1 MKKIIIILAFLLP
14 LATFA
19 EGKIGYVDTD
29 RVINSYK
36 GLSPLK
42 EQINMQINQWKREL
56 GAKKLEINRL
66 KEDLS
71 NKELV
76 ISNEMKLEKENEIK
90 RKEGTYTQFIDSIWG
105 EGGLLEKKK
114 KGYSRAIT
122 VKIDT
127 IIKKIAQEEGYT
139 IIFDKSKSGI
149 IYSKDVIDITNEVID
164 ALNREFGNKETAK
177 TLEIVIPD
185 VFETNNK
192 AQEMQ
197 LGSKLRATLKNAL
210 NRIGDYDFTKIQDIS
225 NSLNGMGITV
235 RRKLTDTELATLG
248 RNLGVDYVIY
258 GTCEADVGVIKTNF
272 ELVNAKTGLVIVTS
286 VRSVDSDKKLDQLVN
301 DILTDIK
308 LKMR

>member
-1 MKKIIIILAFLLP
+1 MKRIIIILLILFP
-14 LATFA
+14 LITFA
-19 EGKIGYVDTD
+19 EEKIGYVDTD

-36 GLSPLK
+36 GLSALK
-42 EQINMQINQWKREL
+42 SQINMQINQWKREL
-56 GAKKLEINRL
+56 GAKKLEIKRL
-66 KEDLS
+66 KEDLN

-90 RKEGTYTQFIDSIWG
+90 RKEREYAQFIDSIWG

-114 KGYSRAIT
+114 KEYSMVIT

-127 IIKKIAQEEGYT
+127 IIKRIAQEEGYT

-149 IYSKDVIDITNEVID
+149 IYSKDVIDITNDVID
-164 ALNREFGNKETAK
+164 ALNGEFGSQGTAK
-177 TLEIVIPD
+177 TLEIAIPGI
-185 VFETNNK
+185 FETNNK
-192 AQEMQ
+192 AQEIQ
-197 LGSKLRATLKNAL
+197 LGSRVRAILKNAL
-210 NRIGDYDFTKIQDIS
+210 NRIGDYEFTKIQDIS

-235 RRKLTDTELATLG
+235 KRKLTDTELATLG

-272 ELVNAKTGLVIVTS
+272 KLINAKTGLVVATS
-286 VRSVDSDKKLDQLVN
+286 ERSVDSDKKLDQLVN

-308 LKMR
+308 PKMR

>member
-1 MKKIIIILAFLLP
+1 MKRIIIILLILFP
-14 LATFA
+14 LITFA
-19 EGKIGYVDTD
+19 EEKIGYVDTD

-42 EQINMQINQWKREL
+42 SQINMQINQWKREL
-56 GAKKLEINRL
+56 GAKKLEIKRL
-66 KEDLS
+66 KEDLN

-90 RKEGTYTQFIDSIWG
+90 RKEREYAQFIDSIWG

-114 KGYSRAIT
+114 KEYSRIIT

-127 IIKKIAQEEGYT
+127 IIKRIAQEEGYT

-149 IYSKDVIDITNEVID
+149 IYSKDVIDITNDVID
-164 ALNREFGNKETAK
+164 ALNGEFGSQGTAK
-177 TLEIVIPD
+177 TLEIAIPGI
-185 VFETNNK
+185 FETNNK
-192 AQEMQ
+192 AQEIQ
-197 LGSKLRATLKNAL
+197 LGSRVRAILKNAL
-210 NRIGDYDFTKIQDIS
+210 NRIGDYEFTKIQDIS

-235 RRKLTDTELATLG
+235 KRKLTDTELATLG

-272 ELVNAKTGLVIVTS
+272 KLINAKTGLVVVTS
-286 VRSVDSDKKLDQLVN
+286 ERSVDSDKKLDQLVN

-308 LKMR
+308 PKMR

>member
-1 MKKIIIILAFLLP
+1 MKRIIIILLILFP
-14 LATFA
+14 LITFA
-19 EGKIGYVDTD
+19 EEKIGYVDTD

-36 GLSPLK
+36 GLSALK
-42 EQINMQINQWKREL
+42 SQINMQINQWKREL
-56 GAKKLEINRL
+56 GAKKLEIKRL
-66 KEDLS
+66 KEDLN

-90 RKEGTYTQFIDSIWG
+90 RKEREYAQFIDSIWG

-114 KGYSRAIT
+114 KEYSRIIT

-127 IIKKIAQEEGYT
+127 IIKRIAQEEGYT

-149 IYSKDVIDITNEVID
+149 IYSKDVIDITNDVID
-164 ALNREFGNKETAK
+164 ALNGEFGSQGTAK
-177 TLEIVIPD
+177 TLEIAIPGI
-185 VFETNNK
+185 FETNNK
-192 AQEMQ
+192 AQEIQ
-197 LGSKLRATLKNAL
+197 LGSRVRAILKNAL
-210 NRIGDYDFTKIQDIS
+210 NRIGDYEFTKIQDIS

-235 RRKLTDTELATLG
+235 KRKLTDTELATLG

-272 ELVNAKTGLVIVTS
+272 KLINAKTGLVVATS
-286 VRSVDSDKKLDQLVN
+286 ERSVDSDKKLDQLVN

-308 LKMR
+308 PKMR

>member
-1 MKKIIIILAFLLP
+1 MKRIIIILLILFP
-14 LATFA
+14 LITFA
-19 EGKIGYVDTD
+19 EEKIGYVDTD

-42 EQINMQINQWKREL
+42 SQINMQINQWKREL
-56 GAKKLEINRL
+56 GAKKLEIKRL
-66 KEDLS
+66 KEDLN

-76 ISNEMKLEKENEIK
+76 ISNEMKLEKEKEIK
-90 RKEGTYTQFIDSIWG
+90 RKEREYAQFIDSIWG

-114 KGYSRAIT
+114 KEYSMVIT

-127 IIKKIAQEEGYT
+127 IIKRIAQEEGYT

-149 IYSKDVIDITNEVID
+149 IYSKDVIDITNDVID
-164 ALNREFGNKETAK
+164 ALNGEFGSQGTAK
-177 TLEIVIPD
+177 TLEIAIPGI
-185 VFETNNK
+185 FETNNK
-192 AQEMQ
+192 AQEIQ
-197 LGSKLRATLKNAL
+197 LGSRVRAILKNAL
-210 NRIGDYDFTKIQDIS
+210 NRIGDYEFTKIQDIS

-235 RRKLTDTELATLG
+235 KRKLTDTELATLG

-272 ELVNAKTGLVIVTS
+272 KLINAKTGLVVATS
-286 VRSVDSDKKLDQLVN
+286 ERSVDSDKKLDQLVN

-308 LKMR
+308 PKMR

>member
-1 MKKIIIILAFLLP
+1 MKRIIIILLILFP
-14 LATFA
+14 LINFA
-19 EGKIGYVDTD
+19 EEKIGYVDTD

-42 EQINMQINQWKREL
+42 SQINMQINQWKREL
-56 GAKKLEINRL
+56 GAKKLEIKRL
-66 KEDLS
+66 KEDLN

-90 RKEGTYTQFIDSIWG
+90 RKEREYAQFIDSIWG

-114 KGYSRAIT
+114 KEYSRIIT

-127 IIKKIAQEEGYT
+127 IIKRIAQEEGYT

-149 IYSKDVIDITNEVID
+149 IYSKDVIDITNDVID
-164 ALNREFGNKETAK
+164 ALNGEFGSQGTAK
-177 TLEIVIPD
+177 TLEIAIPGI
-185 VFETNNK
+185 FETNNK
-192 AQEMQ
+192 AQEIQ
-197 LGSKLRATLKNAL
+197 LGSRVRAILKNAL
-210 NRIGDYDFTKIQDIS
+210 NRIGDYEFTKIQDIS

-235 RRKLTDTELATLG
+235 KRKLTDTELATLG

-272 ELVNAKTGLVIVTS
+272 KLINAKTGLVVVTS
-286 VRSVDSDKKLDQLVN
+286 ERSVDSDKKLDQLVN

-308 LKMR
+308 PKMR